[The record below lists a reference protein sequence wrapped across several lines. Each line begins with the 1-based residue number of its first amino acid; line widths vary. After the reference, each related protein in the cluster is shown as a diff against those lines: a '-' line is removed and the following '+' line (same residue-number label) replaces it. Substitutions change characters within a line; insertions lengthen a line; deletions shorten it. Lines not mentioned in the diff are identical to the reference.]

1 MWQHPDKCD
10 SAYYNHVFESVR
22 SSIFEGIYPPL
33 QEQIGRHISEGF
45 VQAQNTKFS
54 SLLLH
59 LVETSPSE
67 PKLRSGLSV
76 NEGRNG
82 REKQHDNLDGDAGMG
97 SF

>member
-1 MWQHPDKCD
+1 MTHETDG
-10 SAYYNHVFESVR
+10 AGEIRH
-22 SSIFEGIYPPL
+22 ITIIPL
-33 QEQIGRHISEGF
+33 QVEDVTLVKALSRLRTRNSPLFFFISW
-45 VQAQNTKFS
+45 K
-54 SLLLH
+54 LLH
-59 LVETSPSE
+59 HQQE